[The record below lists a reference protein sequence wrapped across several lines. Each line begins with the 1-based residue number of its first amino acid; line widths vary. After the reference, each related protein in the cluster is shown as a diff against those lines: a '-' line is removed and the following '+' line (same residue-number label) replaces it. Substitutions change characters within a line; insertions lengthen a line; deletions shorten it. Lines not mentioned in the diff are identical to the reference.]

1 MTAVVKAGLWVDY
14 WVVQRAARLA
24 VMSGWLAARTADTMV
39 GNWAATKGYQ
49 TAERMV
55 VLKAA
60 YLAGPMVMSS
70 VESKVVQ
77 RELE

>member
-1 MTAVVKAGLWVDY
+1 
-14 WVVQRAARLA
+14 
-24 VMSGWLAARTADTMV
+24 MSDSLAARTADRMV